1 MTGSRL
7 RERVARLAAPANRN
21 LLRELARA
29 NLRLSDHNSVLGA
42 LWGLLGPAL
51 MLVVLWAIF
60 QAHFGRGVAA
70 YPLYL
75 LVGIVTVGFFLTV
88 TRYLMSVFHANRSVL
103 TDSTVP
109 RETLVVA
116 NVMPHVYKFGI
127 ELLLCVGLATAC
139 GFLTW
144 RVPLLLG
151 PLVVA
156 YVAFVLGTGLVLA
169 IVYCFTGDV
178 EHLWM
183 LGSRLLFFATPV
195 FYTLDALGP
204 IARAAVYVLNPLT
217 PFVLA
222 FRSVLIADQPLAL
235 GVYVHALLLG
245 AGTFALGYAVFLRW
259 EALAVE
265 RA

>member
-1 MTGSRL
+1 MAGRRL

-21 LLRELARA
+21 LLRELALA

-51 MLVVLWAIF
+51 MLALLWAIF
-60 QAHFGRGVAA
+60 QAHFGRGVPA

-109 RETLVVA
+109 RETLVAA
-116 NVMPHVYKFGI
+116 NVLPHVYKFAI
-127 ELLLCVGLATAC
+127 ELLLCVALATGY

-144 RVPLLLG
+144 RVALLLG

-156 YVAFVLGTGLVLA
+156 YVGFVLGVGLVLA

-195 FYTLDALGP
+195 FYTLDVLGP
-204 IARAAVYVLNPLT
+204 VARVAVYALNPVT

-235 GVYVHALLLG
+235 AVYVHALLLG
-245 AGTFALGYAVFLRW
+245 AAAFALGYAVFLRW
-259 EALAVE
+259 EAVAVE

>member
-88 TRYLMSVFHANRSVL
+88 TR
-103 TDSTVP
+103 
-109 RETLVVA
+109 
-116 NVMPHVYKFGI
+116 
-127 ELLLCVGLATAC
+127 
-139 GFLTW
+139 
-144 RVPLLLG
+144 
-151 PLVVA
+151 
-156 YVAFVLGTGLVLA
+156 
-169 IVYCFTGDV
+169 
-178 EHLWM
+178 
-183 LGSRLLFFATPV
+183 
-195 FYTLDALGP
+195 
-204 IARAAVYVLNPLT
+204 
-217 PFVLA
+217 
-222 FRSVLIADQPLAL
+222 
-235 GVYVHALLLG
+235 
-245 AGTFALGYAVFLRW
+245 
-259 EALAVE
+259 
-265 RA
+265 